1 MNEQIHNLFF
11 SLHNEWFLYTNLL
24 QILHLFVYCIEP
36 HNRVK
41 FDPGDKNDRKN
52 HYIAP
57 WLQNTPSEKLCI
69 SLSSNSCSHFY
80 LFFKSFLLSNPI
92 IFKLPFTFFKI
103 PRSLLKSTPRRAPHA
118 KHLQQTRNL
127 PHHISCKVTS
137 TRYILWVTKRAFLIF
152 PLYT

>member
-1 MNEQIHNLFF
+1 MNKFIIY
-11 SLHNEWFLYTNLL
+11 SFLYIMNGFCIRICCKFCTCLCIVSNPTTGSNLTRATKM
-24 QILHLFVYCIEP
+24 IE
-36 HNRVK
+36 
-41 FDPGDKNDRKN
+41 KNY
-52 HYIAP
+52 YIAP

>member
-1 MNEQIHNLFF
+1 MNKFIIYSFLYIMNGFCIRICCKFCICLCIVSNPTTGSNLTRATKMIEKNYYVENYAFPSPVIAVRISISFLNLFYYPT
-11 SLHNEWFLYTNLL
+11 S
-24 QILHLFVYCIEP
+24 
-36 HNRVK
+36 
-41 FDPGDKNDRKN
+41 
-52 HYIAP
+52 
-57 WLQNTPSEKLCI
+57 
-69 SLSSNSCSHFY
+69 
-80 LFFKSFLLSNPI
+80 

-103 PRSLLKSTPRRAPHA
+103 PRRLLKSTTRRAPHA